1 MAASI
6 TKPVGTDCKIVSNPN
21 VGSGRSGDGGADYDL
36 GLHECRATRGVQ
48 ILRIALLEDDTE
60 QAERTAS
67 LLQDVGHQVNLFSRG
82 RALLKQLTLESYD
95 LIMLDWEIPDV
106 SGYDVLQKTRD
117 QLNLRTPILFLTHR
131 DSEEDVVRA
140 LEAGADDFLIKPP
153 RERELLAR
161 VDALGR
167 RSRDAA
173 TQEEF
178 IELPPFRI
186 DLNQRAIERDGVPL
200 ELTRREFEVAVLL
213 FRNLGQ
219 VLSRGHI
226 MQVVWGHSDATTTR
240 TVDMHVSR
248 VRKVLGLSAAIGLRL
263 TAIYGYGYRL
273 EQTGT
278 VTT

>member
-1 MAASI
+1 M
-6 TKPVGTDCKIVSNPN
+6 
-21 VGSGRSGDGGADYDL
+21 
-36 GLHECRATRGVQ
+36 
-48 ILRIALLEDDTE
+48 RIALLEDDAE

-67 LLQDVGHQVNLFSRG
+67 LLQGVGHQVSVFSRG
-82 RALLKQLTLESYD
+82 RALLRTLNNETYD
-95 LIMLDWEIPDV
+95 LIMLDWEIPDI
-106 SGYDVLQKTRD
+106 SGYEVLQRVRG
-117 QLNLRTPILFLTHR
+117 QPALPTPILFLTHR
-131 DSEEDVVRA
+131 DTEEDIVRA

-153 RERELLAR
+153 RERELRAR

-167 RSRDAA
+167 RSREAMVH
-173 TQEEF
+173 EEV

-186 DLNQRAIERDGVPL
+186 DPQQRKIECDGSAL
-200 ELTRREFEVAVLL
+200 ELTRREFEVALLL
-213 FRNLGQ
+213 FRNMGK

-226 MQVVWGHSDATTTR
+226 MQVVWGHDSVATTR

-278 VTT
+278 PVT